1 MKSSFLPA
9 LLLFAAASAFAL
21 EPWAHDKLP
30 VKDGV
35 ELWLD
40 AARQPAAREARG
52 LGGPAGALD
61 VWFDG
66 SGRGRHVAQRVGGAQ
81 PQWKASAGGAFVRF
95 DGKDRWLGVG
105 NVGAAFEAATV
116 FVVAAPRENVGFFR
130 GLLSWAETSRN
141 DYSSGLNLDL
151 GGKPTPTF
159 TAVNAEGAG
168 FTGERNL
175 LKTQFD
181 FGTFHVLALIS
192 APGPG
197 GVRLFADGTPQ
208 GQRDRAPSALRLDE
222 LAVGARLYSNNAD
235 PLAAQSPFEGDIA
248 EVLVYG
254 RALSDD
260 ERAKIERYLVAK
272 YSGLKTT
279 PGAGEVPLVAV
290 KDPPLVQ
297 MFVPGFS
304 VRELPAQLSN
314 IVCLRYRA
322 DGVLVAGAYDGKIWL
337 LRDTDGDGVED
348 SASLYWE
355 SPDLKA
361 VIGMTLTLPNDPRG
375 AGVFVATQ
383 GRILFIPDRDGDG
396 RGDEQ
401 RVVAEGW
408 EKQAVGGGGGIV
420 DALGLTMDREGNLFF
435 GLGVSAYNNA
445 YLLDPKTGTSAF
457 KLATERGT
465 IQRVSADFSKRETVC
480 TGIRYPVGA
489 AFNAA
494 GDLFVTEQE
503 GATWLPNGNPFDELL
518 YIQPGRHYGFPP
530 RHPKWLPDVI
540 DEPSVFDYGPQHQS
554 ACGFAFN
561 GPAVFGPS
569 WWAGDALV
577 TGESRG
583 KLYRTKLVKTAAGYM
598 AQNQIIAALSM
609 LTVDAAVSPRGDL
622 VLACHSGGP
631 DWGTGP
637 KGAGKIFKITHT
649 AKDAPQPALTWSASP
664 TELRVAFDHE
674 LDPAKLRDLAKQV
687 KITQGQYVGAGDRFE
702 SFRPGYQAVK
712 DQMAMPRYA
721 VPVLGTALSAD
732 RRELIVTTAPRTA
745 AVNTAL
751 TLPDFTGTSTPP
763 RVPEIDLA
771 SDLNGVEAEWKSS
784 DGKETWR
791 GWLPHPE
798 LAVSRALTAASA
810 DHAKF
815 FALLAKPGQLKLRG
829 QLDLWQMLH
838 PAVQPGAKLDYEPA
852 VEKVTVSFAKW
863 TEQRT
868 AKEGA
873 WLALDVSFA
882 TGPGEPE
889 PALTWSTADDSRPRA
904 FPLRRILLP
913 WAKPGLGPA
922 SPAGEREIPEIAGGN
937 WLNGKKLFA
946 EKARCATCHVVR
958 NEGGHVGP
966 DLSNLVARDY
976 ASVVRDIREPSAA
989 LNPDYP
995 AYSFEAKDGTAFMA
1009 VLQGEERGE
1018 LRFAD
1023 ATGAQRT
1030 IARAALKSLEALPV
1044 SLMPPGLLDT
1054 LTPAEERDLLTFL
1067 LIPPMEPAPIQAP
1080 NPPPPR
1086 KRAEVDA
1093 VLKAI
1098 AIRGRS
1104 TNLPPGV
1111 IPLSKFRIVLCAG
1124 PKDHGPGEHDYPL
1137 WQKRWSHLLAMADGV
1152 EVSTAWLWP
1161 TAEQWQTADVVA
1173 FFSNNP
1179 AWDAAHAPEL
1189 DAFLA
1194 RGKGVAFFHWAV
1206 AGHDATEALA
1216 ERIGLASMPAG
1227 VKYRHGT
1234 VNYAL
1239 KPHPL
1244 AAGFSALHLV
1254 DETYW
1259 GMLGDEARLTL
1270 LASAPEDGAER
1281 PQMWTREQGGG
1292 RVFVSVPGHYN
1303 WTFDDPLFRILALR
1317 GLCWAGGQPMDRL
1330 VELATIGAR
1339 IAE

>member
-1 MKSSFLPA
+1 MKLPHFLA
-9 LLLFAAASAFAL
+9 AFFFASTSAFAL
-21 EPWAHDKLP
+21 EPWANEKLP

-40 AARQPAAREARG
+40 AAQQPAAREARG
-52 LGGPAGALD
+52 LGSPAGALD

-66 SGRGRHVAQRVGGAQ
+66 SGRGRNVAQRVADAQ
-81 PQWKASAGGAFVRF
+81 PRWQRSAGGAFVRF
-95 DGKDRWLGVG
+95 DGKDDWLGVG
-105 NVGAAFEAATV
+105 NLGASLEEATV
-116 FVVAAPRENVGFFR
+116 FVVAAPRANAGFYR
-130 GLLSWAETSRN
+130 GLLAGGETSRN
-141 DYSSGLNLDL
+141 DYQTGLNLDL

-159 TAVNAEGAG
+159 TALNAEGAG
-168 FTGERNL
+168 FGGERNL
-175 LKTQFD
+175 LTTQYD
-181 FGTFHVLALIS
+181 FGTFHVLELVS

-197 GVRLFADGTPQ
+197 GVHVFVDGTPQ
-208 GQRDRAPSALRLDE
+208 GSRDRAASVMRLDE
-222 LAVGARLYSNNAD
+222 IAIGARLFTNDAG
-235 PLAAQSPFEGDIA
+235 PFAAQSPFDGDIA

-260 ERAKIERYLVAK
+260 ERAKTERFLMAK
-272 YSGLKTT
+272 YSGLKTAL
-279 PGAGEVPLVAV
+279 PPGEVPLVAV
-290 KDPPLVQ
+290 KDPPPVQ

-304 VRELPAQLSN
+304 VRELPVQLSN
-314 IVCLRYRA
+314 IDCLRYRA
-322 DGVLVAGAYDGKIWL
+322 DGTLVAGAYDGKIWL

-348 SASLYWE
+348 TASLYWE

-361 VIGMTLTLPNDPRG
+361 VIGMVLTPPGDPRG
-375 AGVFVATQ
+375 QGVFVATQ

-420 DALGLTMDREGNLFF
+420 DALGLTMDREGNLYF
-435 GLGVSAYNNA
+435 GLGCHAYNNA
-445 YLLDPKTGTSAF
+445 YLLDAKIGTSAF
-457 KLATERGT
+457 KLSSERGT
-465 IQRVSADFSKRETVC
+465 IQRVSADFSKRETIC

-489 AFNAA
+489 AFNTA

-518 YIQPGRHYGFPP
+518 HIETGRHYGFPP

-554 ACGFAFN
+554 TCGFAFN
-561 GPAVFGPS
+561 APAVFGPA

-583 KLYRTKLVKTAAGYM
+583 KLFRTKLVKTAAGYV
-598 AQNQIIAALSM
+598 AQNQLIAALTM
-609 LTVDAAVSPRGDL
+609 LTVDTAVSPRGDL
-622 VLACHSGGP
+622 VVACHSGGP

-664 TELRVAFDHE
+664 TELRVAFDRE
-674 LDPAKLRDLAKQV
+674 LDPAKLRDLAKRTT
-687 KITQGQYVGAGDRFE
+687 ITAGQYVSAGDRFE

-712 DQMAMPRYA
+712 DQMALPRFV

-732 RRELIVTTAPRTA
+732 RRELIITTAPRTA
-745 AVNTAL
+745 AMNYAL
-751 TLPDFTGTSTPP
+751 TLPDFTGTSAPP
-763 RVPEIDLA
+763 RVPEIDL
-771 SDLNGVEAEWKSS
+771 SGDLTGVEADWHSS
-784 DGKETWR
+784 DGKESWR
-791 GWLPHPE
+791 GWLPHPD
-798 LAVSRALTAASA
+798 LAVARAFTAGSA
-810 DHAKF
+810 EHAKF
-815 FALLAKPGQLKLRG
+815 FQLLAKPGQLRLRG

-852 VEKVTVSFAKW
+852 VEKVTVKLASNRVLWA
-863 TEQRT
+863 EQRE
-868 AKEGA
+868 ARAGE
-873 WLALDVSFA
+873 WLPFDVSFA
-882 TGPGEPE
+882 TGPGESE
-889 PALTWSTADDSRPRA
+889 PALTWSTADDPRPRA
-904 FPLRRILLP
+904 FPLRRVLVP
-913 WAKPGLGPA
+913 WAKPDAAPVA
-922 SPAGEREIPEIAGGN
+922 PAGEREIPEIAGGN
-937 WLNGKKLFA
+937 WLHGKQLFLG
-946 EKARCATCHVVR
+946 KATCGTCHVVR
-958 NEGGHVGP
+958 GEGGRVGP

-995 AYSFEAKDGTAFMA
+995 AFIFAPKDGAAFTA
-1009 VLQGEERGE
+1009 VLLGEERGE

-1030 IARAALKSLEALPV
+1030 LARTALKSLEALPI
-1044 SLMPPGLLDT
+1044 SLMPPGLLDA
-1054 LTPAEERDLLTFL
+1054 LTPAKQRDLLTFL

-1086 KRAEVDA
+1086 KRAEVEA
-1093 VLKAI
+1093 V
-1098 AIRGRS
+1098 IRQ
-1104 TNLPPGV
+1104 
-1111 IPLSKFRIVLCAG
+1111 SKSEKRESKNQTSFRIVLCAG

-1137 WQKRWSHLLAMADGV
+1137 WQKRWSRLLSMAEGV

-1161 TAEQWQTADVVA
+1161 TAEQWQSADVVA

-1179 AWDAAHAPEL
+1179 GWNAARAPEL

-1194 RGKGVAFFHWAV
+1194 RGKGVAYFHWAV
-1206 AGHDATEALA
+1206 DGHDAADLLA
-1216 ERIGLASMPAG
+1216 ERIGLAAVQSQT
-1227 VKYRHGT
+1227 KYRHGAVDFT
-1234 VNYAL
+1234 L
-1239 KPHPL
+1239 HPHPL

-1259 GMLGDEARLTL
+1259 GLQGDEARLQL

-1281 PQMWTREQGGG
+1281 PQLWTREHGGG
-1292 RVFVSVPGHYN
+1292 RIFVSVPGHYN

-1339 IAE
+1339 VAE